1 MVSKVDCS
9 NLSIILNLLVSK
21 ARLDSKHR
29 DWEKC
34 LEREEFHGDDWNPL
48 HSFDD
53 TYLPEEFAV
62 KANPSYRSVAD
73 VKLFVSYIYLVWAA
87 IVDCSRVLY

>member
-29 DWEKC
+29 EWEKR
-34 LEREEFHGDDWNPL
+34 LKREEFHWDDWNPL

-62 KANPSYRSVAD
+62 MANPTYRSVAD
-73 VKLFVSYIYLVWAA
+73 VKLFVSYIYLVWTA